1 MYQRGF
7 SMTKKRVGL
16 IVDIL
21 MYGLLLTQMLYV
33 FIGGVAHEIIG
44 IAFFVC
50 MVVHVV
56 LKRWWFRT
64 LFQKKS
70 ASRRFFDIV
79 TCLLFLT
86 ILTLM
91 LSSMGVSRVIFPWFH
106 TLGSADLH
114 RYLATAVLAL
124 GVLHGGM
131 HGIWRAKKKRRA
143 WVLVILATVLA
154 LVLGLFGVPYMNR
167 HLKNVDISYAE
178 KVQGDKVD
186 WKGKKPLVV
195 YFTRLGNTDFEPDV
209 DAVSGAS
216 LLMADGEMMGSNQL
230 LADMVCD
237 ILDCTS
243 TAITLTG
250 KKYPSSYNSTIS
262 VAGDELKADAR
273 PAIEDID
280 VSEYDSL
287 ILIYPLWWGS
297 IPMPVATFLEQHD
310 LQGKTIYLIATQG
323 SAGYGS
329 TVSEIEKLA
338 SGATVVKGTSIYCED
353 IPDARA
359 ELYELIRG
367 WNEGE

>member
-1 MYQRGF
+1 
-7 SMTKKRVGL
+7 MTKKRVGL

-21 MYGLLLTQMLYV
+21 MYGLLLAQMLYV

-50 MVVHVV
+50 MALHLV
-56 LKRWWFRT
+56 LKGWWFRT

-70 ASRRFFDIV
+70 ASRRFFDV
-79 TCLLFLT
+79 LTCLLILT

-106 TLGSADLH
+106 ALGSADLH
-114 RYLATAVLAL
+114 RYLATAVLTL
-124 GVLHGGM
+124 SVIHGGI

-143 WVLVILATVLA
+143 RVLVILAAILSLA
-154 LVLGLFGVPYMNR
+154 LGFFGVPYMNR
-167 HLKNVDISYAE
+167 HLKQVGISRAE

-216 LLMADGEMMGSNQL
+216 LLTADGELMGSNQL

-243 TAITLTG
+243 VAITLTG
-250 KKYPSSYNSTIS
+250 QRYPSSYNATIS
-262 VAGDELKADAR
+262 VARDELKAKAR
-273 PAIEDID
+273 PAIESID
-280 VSEYDSL
+280 VAEYDSL

-310 LQGKTIYLIATQG
+310 LQGKTIYLVATQG

-329 TVSEIEKLA
+329 TVSEIEELA
-338 SGATVVKGTSIYCED
+338 PGATVVKGTSIYCED
-353 IPDARA
+353 IPDARD
-359 ELYELIRG
+359 ELLELIRG
-367 WNEGE
+367 WNGES